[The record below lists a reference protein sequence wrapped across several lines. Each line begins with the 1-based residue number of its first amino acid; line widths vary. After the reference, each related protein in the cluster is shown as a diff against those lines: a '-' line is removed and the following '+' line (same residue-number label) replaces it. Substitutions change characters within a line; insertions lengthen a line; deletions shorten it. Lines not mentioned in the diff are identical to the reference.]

1 MTNPVPEDQQALPHT
16 EAGATDAAAGSD
28 PDFDVVL
35 LGTDIGIYALA
46 RAFRERYGIK
56 STIISRVVAG
66 PIADSQFIETIELGE
81 TAERQDTL
89 NELEAQGRKRKRA
102 NPDRPVLLLS
112 NADSFSRMLSDQE
125 EWLSQWYVVPAV
137 TKNVLD
143 MVADKIEFDR
153 VCAELGIPTPRTL
166 IQDFSGAD
174 DPQWAPRDVDLTF
187 PVVAKPAVGAAYEG
201 LRFEGKNKIYKVD
214 SAAELVEIFERVKG
228 AGFRDR
234 FVVQELIPGDDT
246 AMRSITA
253 YVDGSGEVTLLATAQ
268 VLLQEH
274 QPLAIGNPAAMITTA
289 YPELMD
295 QAGRFL
301 QHVGYR
307 GFANFDVKL
316 DPRDGVMKFFEMNP
330 RIGRNNF
337 YVTAAGANVAEF
349 ITTDLIQGE
358 PHEQV
363 VVRNEILYCVLPMFL
378 LRRYLDADQ
387 KDLVKRVARKG
398 VFHPLVTKD
407 SFKRKMYVAAA
418 KANYVRKYARYYPKQ
433 TESGF

>member
-1 MTNPVPEDQQALPHT
+1 MTDPAIHDRPE
-16 EAGATDAAAGSD
+16 TDADTAAPVATID

-56 STIISRVVAG
+56 STVISRVVAG
-66 PIADSQFIETIELGE
+66 PIADSQFIETIELGDE
-81 TAERQDTL
+81 AQRQDTL
-89 NELEAQGRKRKRA
+89 NELEAQGRKRKNA
-102 NPDRPVLLLS
+102 NPHRPVLLLS
-112 NADSFSRMLSDQE
+112 NADSFSQMLSDQE
-125 EWLSQWYVVPAV
+125 EWLSQWYVVPSVA
-137 TKNVLD
+137 KDVLD

-174 DPQWAPRDVDLTF
+174 DPHWAPQEVDLTF

-201 LRFEGKNKIYKVD
+201 LRFEGKNKIYKID
-214 SAAELVEIFERVKG
+214 SADELVEVFGRVKG

-253 YVDGSGEVTLLATAQ
+253 YVDRSGEVTLLATAQ

-274 QPLAIGNPAAMITTA
+274 QPLAIGNPSAMVTTA
-289 YPELMD
+289 YPELME
-295 QAGRFL
+295 QAERML
-301 QHVGYR
+301 KHVGYR

-316 DPRDGVMKFFEMNP
+316 DPRDGVTKFFEMNP

-349 ITTDLIQGE
+349 ITTDLIQQQG
-358 PHEQV
+358 HEQV

-378 LRRYLDADQ
+378 LRRYLSPEQ
-387 KDLVKRVARKG
+387 KVLVKRVTRKG

-407 SFKRKMYVAAA
+407 SFKRKLYVAAA

>member
-1 MTNPVPEDQQALPHT
+1 MTADPTTADPTTA
-16 EAGATDAAAGSD
+16 D

-46 RAFRERYGIK
+46 RAFRERYGIR
-56 STIISRVVAG
+56 STVISRVVAG
-66 PIADSQFIETIELGE
+66 PIANSKFIETIELGDD
-81 TAERQDTL
+81 AERQDTL
-89 NELEAQGRKRKRA
+89 DELERQGRTRA
-102 NPDRPVLLLS
+102 EAGRTTLLLS
-112 NADSFSRMLSDQE
+112 NADSFSRMLSEQA
-125 EWLSQWYVVPAV
+125 EWLSQWYVVPSVDA
-137 TKNVLD
+137 TVLD
-143 MVADKIEFDR
+143 LVADKIEFDQ
-153 VCAELGIPTPRTL
+153 VCTELGIPTPRTL
-166 IQDFSGAD
+166 IQDFSDAD
-174 DPQWAPRDVDLTF
+174 DPGWTPEVVDLTF

-201 LRFEGKNKIYKVD
+201 LKFEGKNKIYKVD
-214 SAAELVEIFERVKG
+214 SPTELIEIFARVKG

-253 YVDGSGEVTLLATAQ
+253 YIDASGTATLLATAQ

-274 QPLAIGNPAAMITTA
+274 QPLAIGNPAAMVTTP
-289 YPELMD
+289 YPELMA
-295 QAGRFL
+295 QAERML
-301 QHVGYR
+301 AHVGYR

-358 PHEQV
+358 SHEQV
-363 VVRNEILYCVLPMFL
+363 IVRNEILYCVVPMFL
-378 LRRYLDADQ
+378 LRRYLSPELKQ
-387 KDLVKRVARKG
+387 TVKRVTHKG

-407 SFKRKMYVAAA
+407 SMRRKFYVAAA
-418 KANYVRKYARYYPKQ
+418 KTNYIRKYARYYPQQ

>member
-1 MTNPVPEDQQALPHT
+1 MTDQT
-16 EAGATDAAAGSD
+16 TSATDL
-28 PDFDVVL
+28 DFDVVL

-46 RAFRERYGIK
+46 RAFKERYGIA
-56 STIISRVVAG
+56 STVISRVVAG
-66 PIADSQFIETIELGE
+66 PIANSRFIETVELGDE
-81 TAERQDTL
+81 AERQDTL
-89 NELEAQGRKRKRA
+89 DELERQGVKRTAAGRTT
-102 NPDRPVLLLS
+102 LLLS
-112 NADSFSRMLSDQE
+112 NADSFSRMLSEQAD
-125 EWLSQWYVVPAV
+125 WLKQWYVVPSV
-137 TKNVLD
+137 DSDVLD

-153 VCAELGIPTPRTL
+153 VCSELGIPTPRTL

-174 DPQWAPRDVDLTF
+174 DSAWTPGTVDLVF

-201 LRFEGKNKIYKVD
+201 LKFEGKNKIYKID
-214 SAAELVEIFERVKG
+214 SPEELIEVFRRVAN

-246 AMRSITA
+246 AMRSITV
-253 YVDGSGEVTLLATAQ
+253 YMDQSGEATLLATAQ

-289 YPELMD
+289 YPELMA
-295 QAGRFL
+295 QAERML
-301 QHVGYR
+301 KHVNYR

-349 ITTDLIQGE
+349 ITTDLIQNA

-378 LRRYLDADQ
+378 LRRYLSPEQ
-387 KDLVKRVARKG
+387 KVLVKRVTRKG

-407 SFKRKMYVAAA
+407 SFKRKFYVIAA
-418 KANYVRKYARYYPKQ
+418 KTNYVRKYAKYYPKQ

>member
-1 MTNPVPEDQQALPHT
+1 MTDDPVIADPVID
-16 EAGATDAAAGSD
+16 D

-46 RAFRERYGIK
+46 RAFRERYGIV
-56 STIISRVVAG
+56 STVISRVVAG

-81 TAERQDTL
+81 HAQRQDTL
-89 NELEAQGRKRKRA
+89 DELERQGRARA
-102 NPDRPVLLLS
+102 ASGRTTLLLS
-112 NADSFSRMLSDQE
+112 NADSFSRMLSDQA
-125 EWLSQWYVVPAV
+125 EWLRQWYVVPAV
-137 TKNVLD
+137 DADVLD

-153 VCAELGIPTPRTL
+153 VCAELDIPTPRTL
-166 IQDFSGAD
+166 VQDFSGAG
-174 DPQWAPRDVDLTF
+174 DPTWAPDTDAIAAALTF

-201 LRFEGKNKIYKVD
+201 LRFEGKNKIFKVD
-214 SAAELVEIFERVKG
+214 SPEDLVTVFNRVAG

-253 YVDGSGEVTLLATAQ
+253 YVDQFGQATLLSTAQ

-274 QPLAIGNPAAMITTA
+274 QPLAIGNPAAMITTP
-289 YPELMD
+289 YPELME
-295 QAGRFL
+295 QAERML
-301 QHVGYR
+301 THVGYH

-349 ITTDLIQGE
+349 ITADLIQNTHHE
-358 PHEQV
+358 PV

-378 LRRYLDADQ
+378 LRHYLNAEQ
-387 KDLVKRVARKG
+387 KQLVKRVTRQG

-407 SFKRKMYVAAA
+407 SFKRKLYVAAA

>member
-1 MTNPVPEDQQALPHT
+1 MTDRPV
-16 EAGATDAAAGSD
+16 TDDPVIDD

-46 RAFRERYGIK
+46 RAFRERYGIA
-56 STIISRVVAG
+56 STVISRVVAG
-66 PIADSQFIETIELGE
+66 PIADSQFIETVELGE
-81 TAERQDTL
+81 HAQRQDTL
-89 NELEAQGRKRKRA
+89 DELERQGRARA
-102 NPDRPVLLLS
+102 AAGRTTLLLS
-112 NADSFSRMLSDQE
+112 NADSFSRMLSDQA
-125 EWLSQWYVVPAV
+125 EWLRQWYVVPAV
-137 TKNVLD
+137 DAAVLD

-153 VCAELGIPTPRTL
+153 ACREIDIPTPRTL
-166 IQDFSGAD
+166 VQDFSGAG
-174 DPQWAPRDVDLTF
+174 DPTWTPDAVDLTY

-201 LRFEGKNKIYKVD
+201 LRFEGKNKIFKVD
-214 SAAELVEIFERVKG
+214 SPAELVTVFRRVAE

-253 YVDGSGEVTLLATAQ
+253 YADQFGRVTLLATAQ

-274 QPLAIGNPAAMITTA
+274 QPLAIGNPAAMITTP

-295 QAGRFL
+295 QAERML
-301 QHVGYR
+301 THVGYH

-349 ITTDLIQGE
+349 ITTDLIQHERHE
-358 PHEQV
+358 PV

-378 LRRYLDADQ
+378 LRRYLSPELKQ
-387 KDLVKRVARKG
+387 LVKRVTRQG

-407 SFKRKMYVAAA
+407 SLKRKLYVAAA